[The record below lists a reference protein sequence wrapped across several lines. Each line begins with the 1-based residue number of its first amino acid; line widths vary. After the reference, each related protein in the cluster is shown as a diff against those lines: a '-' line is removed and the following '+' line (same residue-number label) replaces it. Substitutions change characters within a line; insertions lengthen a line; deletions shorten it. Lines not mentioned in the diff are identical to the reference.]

1 MSIPSRLSAYLEQR
15 GTDYEICA
23 HRHSRT
29 SVESARAAHVLPH
42 QVAKSVILEDDA
54 GVVMAVVPADTQVM
68 LREAAHLL
76 GRSGLRLADEERV
89 AELFSD
95 CERGAIPPV
104 GMAWGLPTL
113 VDDELEENPEVY
125 LECGDHER
133 LLRMPRQGF
142 RQLMQD
148 ARHGHFCKAL
158 APAA

>member
-1 MSIPSRLSAYLEQR
+1 MSIPSRLSAFLEQR

-23 HRHSRT
+23 HRHSRSSAET
-29 SVESARAAHVLPH
+29 ARAAHVLPH

-54 GVVMAVVPADTQVM
+54 GVVMAVVPADKQVM
-68 LREAAHLL
+68 LREAAQLL
-76 GRSGLRLADEERV
+76 GRKSLRLADEERV
-89 AELFSD
+89 ASLFTD

-113 VDDELEENPEVY
+113 VDDELDENPEVY
-125 LECGDHER
+125 LECGDHES

-142 RQLMQD
+142 RELMQD

-158 APAA
+158 SPA